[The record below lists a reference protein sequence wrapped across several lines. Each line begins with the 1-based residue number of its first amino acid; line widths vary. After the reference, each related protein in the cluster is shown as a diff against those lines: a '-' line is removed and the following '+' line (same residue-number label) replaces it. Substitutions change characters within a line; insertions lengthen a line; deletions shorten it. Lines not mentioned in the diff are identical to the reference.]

1 MQVPFVKKTVAGVLA
16 GFQKTVNDLR
26 DIAAARADE
35 VVKIDGQVRT
45 LRAESDAAGSE
56 GLKAAAIADKLDR
69 LISG

>member
-35 VVKIDGQVRT
+35 VVKIGDQVRG
-45 LRAESDAAGSE
+45 LRAAQDAASAE
-56 GLKAAAIADKLDR
+56 ALKADTIADKLDR

>member
-26 DIAAARADE
+26 DIAAARQDE
-35 VVKIDGQVRT
+35 VLKIGDQIST
-45 LRAESDAAGSE
+45 LRGDMTAASVE
-56 GLKAAAIADKLDR
+56 RDQANTIADKLDR